1 MSIIKL
7 CDMKRGQK
15 GTIHQMPKGRN
26 ARLRLTEIG
35 LRMGSAITMKNAM
48 PYRGP
53 VIIMAGQ
60 TEIALGHHM
69 AEKILVH
76 LSKEAS

>member
-7 CDMKRGQK
+7 CEMKRGQR
-15 GTIHQMPKGRN
+15 GTIQQMPKGRN

-35 LRMGSAITMKNAM
+35 LRMGTIISIKSAM
-48 PYRGP
+48 PYHGP
-53 VIIMAGQ
+53 VIVMAGQ

-69 AEKILVH
+69 AEKILVRV
-76 LSKEAS
+76 SESA